1 MVEIRGLAPCADAHI
16 KQRVSAVLSSVETSD
31 LRRKISP
38 CLPSNPLIS
47 SPKKS
52 PCVQTML
59 SAHKSLVEIRGLAPC
74 ADAHRKQRVSAVLSS
89 VETSDLRRKISPC
102 LPSNPLISSPKKSPC
117 VQTMLSAHKSL
128 VEIRGL
134 EPLTYTLRTYR
145 ATNCAISPYDFI

>member
-1 MVEIRGLAPCADAHI
+1 MDNACIILIMRKAWEGVFTAIPRKRGPWQDSAVGGRTNCGSVQRSPRPPTQKALTKVSAFCVVGGGGFAPWADAHR

-31 LRRKISP
+31 LRRKTSP

-59 SAHKSLVEIRGLAPC
+59 SAHKG
-74 ADAHRKQRVSAVLSS
+74 
-89 VETSDLRRKISPC
+89 
-102 LPSNPLISSPKKSPC
+102 
-117 VQTMLSAHKSL
+117 L